1 MISVDRYWDFEI
13 RNGQVGLFPREGS
26 GIPKSEVFL
35 KSGDLVR
42 YWDFNR
48 GVESFGI
55 YLQEGTW
62 IPGRIRG
69 IIINDVGTLIETVH
83 FVGVEPV

>member
-55 YLQEGTW
+55 
-62 IPGRIRG
+62 
-69 IIINDVGTLIETVH
+69 
-83 FVGVEPV
+83 